1 MLPRYYNHPLI
12 NLVREWLTSQD
23 EDTKSHL
30 KDNHNTTEVLMVI
43 RFLNG
48 DYDRYEE
55 ELFLEYFKLN

>member
-1 MLPRYYNHPLI
+1 MLPRDYNHPLI

-23 EDTKSHL
+23 DSIKSYL
-30 KDNHNTTEVLMVI
+30 INNHSTSEVMMVI

-48 DYDRYEE
+48 EYNRYEE